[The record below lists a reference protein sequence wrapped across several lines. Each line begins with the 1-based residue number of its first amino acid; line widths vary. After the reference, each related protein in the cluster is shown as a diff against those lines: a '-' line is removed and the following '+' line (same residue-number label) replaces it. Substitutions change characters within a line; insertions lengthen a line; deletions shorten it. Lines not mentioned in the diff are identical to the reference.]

1 LSGQLLAMDIIYWD
15 GIDMTKEEFTN
26 HFYELVCDLEENGI
40 KDTPIDSEV
49 IKIDDLC
56 RRYLRARAK
65 QIGGHKKN
73 NILDNSD

>member
-1 LSGQLLAMDIIYWD
+1 MVIIYWD
-15 GIDMTKEEFTN
+15 GIDMTKEEFAN

-40 KDTPIDSEV
+40 KDIPIDSEV

-56 RRYLRARAK
+56 RRYLKARAK
-65 QIGGHKKN
+65 QIEEHKKN